1 MAKHPP
7 LHVVA
12 PMLDEPEHTAALLDC
27 LGRQTLHPTTVR
39 LLDNGSTDA
48 TLRAVKKATAAH
60 LVVIV
65 EAGPGLTIYELWNRG
80 FWHAQQSAAGG
91 GFHCLIVNTDVVLP
105 PWALEQMSEAL
116 LDDDLRGASY
126 PDFAAP
132 WSDAPVPPPR
142 VGPLPVETTR
152 GVWGSGGMLG
162 FCFLLAGHR
171 ISWRPLVQDLAY
183 EWWFGDN
190 AIAESIE
197 LAGLSQ
203 VKVKGL
209 PIRHAH
215 EGTAHAYDLAK
226 QKERDY
232 ALWAARR
239 RFPLRINQ
247 GARQV
252 QRGSVRR
259 DWRRAPGAGPRPG
272 GGGADA

>member
-1 MAKHPP
+1 MADHPP
-7 LHVVA
+7 LFVVA
-12 PMLDEPEHTAALLDC
+12 PMLDEPEHTAALLDS
-27 LGRQTLHPTTVR
+27 LGRQTLRPTTVR

-48 TLRAVKKATAAH
+48 TLRAVEKATAAH

-80 FWHAQQSAAGG
+80 FWQAQQSAAGG
-91 GFHCLIVNTDVVLP
+91 GFHCLIVNTDVMLP
-105 PWALEQMSEAL
+105 PHALEQMSEAL
-116 LDDDLRGASY
+116 LADELRGASY
-126 PDFAAP
+126 PDFDAP
-132 WSDAPVPPPR
+132 WAENPWTQPDGSTLGVQQ
-142 VGPLPVETTR
+142 TR

-162 FCFLLAGHR
+162 FCFMLAGHR

-209 PIRHAH
+209 PVKHAH
-215 EGTAHAYDLAK
+215 EGTAYAFDLAK
-226 QKERDY
+226 QKERD
-232 ALWAARR
+232 AQLWAARR
-239 RFPLRINQ
+239 RYPLRINQ

-259 DWRRAPGAGPRPG
+259 DWRRATRPG
-272 GGGADA
+272 P